1 MFGPLFSP
9 ESLYANAF
17 TCFLTTTARSP
28 STNGNRAWESTSCHA
43 ALWDWSDVWS
53 AKAICL
59 NQANDVNG
67 FVTVNKVWNMPR
79 KRKHLKYVN
88 LLSKRPLHF
97 YLFVCLLL
105 SPLPPHTICFC
116 WFPALTDHMT
126 AEEGE
131 GTLETCEANWGI
143 LLNLCSCGITG
154 QCNTQIYLPY
164 STYVISDTHNWLVLH
179 WLKRGESNAVPSA
192 HRTWQILLPWL
203 LGLDDGGVVGISW
216 QWSDLLIFFFSAQ
229 RGNIL
234 RKIEVNDIPYKLPN
248 NNWNN

>member
-1 MFGPLFSP
+1 MWMALWPLTRCG
-9 ESLYANAF
+9 
-17 TCFLTTTARSP
+17 TCLGR
-28 STNGNRAWESTSCHA
+28 EST
-43 ALWDWSDVWS
+43 
-53 AKAICL
+53 
-59 NQANDVNG
+59 
-67 FVTVNKVWNMPR
+67 WNMWTFYLNAP
-79 KRKHLKYVN
+79 
-88 LLSKRPLHF
+88 SIF
-97 YLFVCLLL
+97 IYLFVYYY
-105 SPLPPHTICFC
+105 PPFPPHTICFC

-216 QWSDLLIFFFSAQ
+216 QWSDLLIFFFLLKGQ
-229 RGNIL
+229 YFEKDWG
-234 RKIEVNDIPYKLPN
+234 
-248 NNWNN
+248 